1 MSRILTFPLVLSLL
15 LSALAVRADTIIVHL
30 DVPIDHLSSNEL
42 RSIFSMRS
50 LRWVNGVPIR
60 VFVLSDQSP
69 VHKSFVKQKLEMF
82 PYQLRM
88 TWDRAVF
95 SGTGY
100 PPRKVLNVEDM
111 VSRVRSTK
119 GGIGY
124 VNDESIPLLEG
135 VKIVEIN

>member
-1 MSRILTFPLVLSLL
+1 MSRLLTFPLVLSLL
-15 LSALAVRADTIIVHL
+15 LSALAVRADTIIVHP

-69 VHKSFVKQKLEMF
+69 LHKSFVKQKLEMF

-88 TWDRAVF
+88 IWDRAVF

-100 PPRKVLNVEDM
+100 PPRKVSNVENM

-135 VKIVEIN
+135 VKIVETN

>member
-15 LSALAVRADTIIVHL
+15 LSALAVRADTIIVHP
-30 DVPIDHLSSNEL
+30 DVPIDHLSANEL

>member
-1 MSRILTFPLVLSLL
+1 MARFLYTLITTSLL
-15 LSALAVRADTIIVHL
+15 LSTFVVRADSVIVHP
-30 DVPIDHLSSNEL
+30 DIQIDHLSANEL
-42 RSIFSMRS
+42 RSLFSMRT
-50 LRWVNGVPIR
+50 LRWPDGLPVR

-69 VHKSFVKQKLEMF
+69 QHKSFVKNQLEMF

-100 PPRKVLNVEDM
+100 PPKKVSNIEDM

>member
-1 MSRILTFPLVLSLL
+1 VSRILTFPLVLSLL
-15 LSALAVRADTIIVHL
+15 LSALAVRADTIIVHP
-30 DVPIDHLSSNEL
+30 DVPIDHLSANEL